1 METYYI
7 GTERLTL
14 DKLEEIIESG
24 CEIALSEEAIKNIEH
39 CRNYLDEK
47 MKNREI
53 LRYRKMNLSSFRKT
67 LLNLTPAVWVKKLN
81 SALSA

>member
-47 MKNREI
+47 MKNREKPTPTVTVRKKSQTRYIKQQII
-53 LRYRKMNLSSFRKT
+53 LPLQR
-67 LLNLTPAVWVKKLN
+67 WKK
-81 SALSA
+81 ALD